1 MSDPQAFG
9 RIEPTEA
16 NPMPDPPCGG
26 SWTRE
31 ADGGLVPADEATAI
45 RAGLMPTADATQE
58 A

>member
-1 MSDPQAFG
+1 MSEPQALG

-26 SWTRE
+26 SWNRE
-31 ADGGLVPADEATAI
+31 ADGGLAPADLATAI
-45 RAGLMPTADATQE
+45 RAGLVPAPDATPE